1 MYSFSLIKIYNQA
14 KKFKHIHFLTKEE
27 YYMVIELGALAI
39 LQRNI
44 NAFINFLLFYNLILL
59 SVTLSNFI
67 TINTQVHPGW

>member
-1 MYSFSLIKIYNQA
+1 
-14 KKFKHIHFLTKEE
+14 
-27 YYMVIELGALAI
+27 MVIELGALAI

-67 TINTQVHPGW
+67 TINIVSASRVVNDKFGPISPSLMNIF